1 MNVNVQSIKFDADKK
16 LIEFIEKKAA
26 KLDRFF
32 DGIIGAD
39 VFLRLDSHQTANNKK
54 VEIRLNIPGND
65 LFAERSSKSFEE
77 SVDLCVDALKTQLQK
92 AKEKMRGA

>member
-1 MNVNVQSIKFDADKK
+1 MNVNVQSIKFDADRR

-26 KLDRFF
+26 KLDKFF

-39 VFLRLDSHQTANNKK
+39 VFLRLDSQATNNKK

-65 LFAERSSKSFEE
+65 LFAERSSKTFEE
-77 SVDLCVDALKTQLQK
+77 SVDLCIDALKTQLQK

>member
-16 LIEFIEKKAA
+16 LIDFVEKKTS
-26 KLDRFF
+26 KLDKLF

-39 VFLRLDSHQTANNKK
+39 VFLRLDSQPTDNKK

-65 LFAERSSKSFEE
+65 LFAERTAKSFEE
-77 SVDLCVDALKTQLQK
+77 AVDLCADALKAQLQK
-92 AKEKMRGA
+92 AKEKMRGV

>member
-16 LIEFIEKKAA
+16 LIDFVEKKAS
-26 KLDRFF
+26 KLDKFF
-32 DGIIGAD
+32 DGIIGTD
-39 VFLRLDSHQTANNKK
+39 VFLRLDNQSMDNKK

-77 SVDLCVDALKTQLQK
+77 SVDLCVDALKIQLQK
-92 AKEKMRGA
+92 AKEKMRGV